1 MQKRM
6 KMIVINHIQSLIVW
20 IATKKNN
27 YFRFNYFLYVRSG

>member
-20 IATKKNN
+20 IATKKK
-27 YFRFNYFLYVRSG
+27 